1 MTKCL
6 RCKTEI
12 KEYGIVIV
20 TKVMR
25 NGGRVE
31 QSYAILE
38 CPNAQCGHVELVPR
52 TSATLK
58 DLVRTTKPVEP

>member
-12 KEYGIVIV
+12 KEYGIVII

-38 CPNAQCGHVELVPR
+38 CPSTKCGHVELVPR
-52 TSATLK
+52 SSPTL
-58 DLVRTTKPVEP
+58 DGLVRTTKPIEP